1 VRKYAVAFALVGLG
15 LATVL
20 VAWFG
25 AGRVL
30 DAALAVGWRGF
41 ALLLTWQLLLFGLLG
56 LAWTA
61 IMPPEQR
68 RWKLLIW
75 GRMVRDASTTCLP
88 FSPIGGF
95 VFGARAVTMQGL
107 GWPLAAA
114 STIVDVSLEVVAQ
127 LAFTVVGL
135 AILLT
140 RDPGSALL
148 LPIVIGLAVI
158 GILMGIF
165 IALQRDSERALAW
178 LGERIAGDRMAADD
192 GTGTAKPISQRLG
205 VMQAELAL
213 IHGHPGRLLRGF
225 LTHFCG
231 WLATGVAGWINF
243 NLLGV
248 PISLVS
254 ALAIEALLHAAI
266 TATFVV
272 PGAAGV
278 QEAAYTGLG
287 ALFGAPPE
295 IALAVS
301 LVRRARDITLGVPIL
316 LVWQTL
322 EARRLRQI
330 GRA

>member
-1 VRKYAVAFALVGLG
+1 MRKFGVAFALVGLG
-15 LATVL
+15 LATLL

-41 ALLLTWQLLLFGLLG
+41 AILLTWQLLLFALLG

-61 IMPPEQR
+61 IMPPDQR

-88 FSPIGGF
+88 FSPVGGF

-107 GWPLAAA
+107 SWPLAAA

-127 LAFTVVGL
+127 LAFTLVGL
-135 AILLT
+135 GILIS

-148 LPIVIGLAVI
+148 LPIVVGLAVI
-158 GILMGIF
+158 GGLMAVF
-165 IALQRDSERALAW
+165 IALQRDSEHALAW
-178 LGERIAGDRMAADD
+178 LGARIAGDRMAAD
-192 GTGTAKPISQRLG
+192 GGAAGGVGQQLG
-205 VMQAELAL
+205 VMQSELAL

-225 LTHFCG
+225 LTHFSG
-231 WLATGVAGWINF
+231 WFATGVAGWINF
-243 NLLGV
+243 NLLGA

-272 PGAAGV
+272 PGAAGI

-287 ALFGAPPE
+287 TLFGAPPE

-301 LVRRARDITLGVPIL
+301 LVRRARDIALGVPIL
-316 LVWQTL
+316 LVWQAL
-322 EARRLRQI
+322 EARRLRRL